1 MRRLNNLRVA
11 VLVAD
16 GFEKV
21 ELTVPVAALR
31 AAGAQVSIVSLRHGR
46 IRGMNLHE
54 PASRT
59 HVDLTVDEAAQ
70 EEFDALF
77 IPGGFISPD
86 LLRQSQA
93 ARLFVTRFN
102 AAGLPIATLCHGP
115 WLLASAEL
123 VLNRALTSWPGV
135 RDDLVHAG
143 ATWLDEPVVR
153 DRNWVSSRGPQ
164 DLTAFVPAMLALFAE
179 RAPISELRN
188 EAAQSSPQRA
198 EPPSAVLNF
207 MRLMPRPSIRTALG
221 LAAIGAAV
229 WAVQSRRG
237 VARAVS
243 KVQSQPAYGAMD
255 VEGQLAL

>member
-31 AAGAQVSIVSLRHGR
+31 AAGAHVFIVSLRHGR
-46 IRGMNLHE
+46 IRGVNLHE

-59 HVDLTVDEAAQ
+59 RVDMTVDEAANEQ
-70 EEFDALF
+70 FDALL
-77 IPGGFISPD
+77 IPGGFINPD
-86 LLRQSQA
+86 LLRQSEA

-115 WLLASAEL
+115 WVLASAEL
-123 VLNRALTSWPGV
+123 LLNRTLTSWPGI

-153 DRNWVSSRGPQ
+153 DRNWITSRGPQ
-164 DLTAFVPAMLALFAE
+164 DLASFVPAMLQLFAE
-179 RAPISELRN
+179 QAPIAEHWN
-188 EAAQSSPQRA
+188 EATESSPQRA
-198 EPPSAVLNF
+198 QPPAAVVNF
-207 MRLMPRPSIRTALG
+207 MRWMPRPSFRTAFG
-221 LAAIGAAV
+221 LAAIGVAV
-229 WAVQSRRG
+229 WALQSRKG
-237 VARAVS
+237 IAKAVS
-243 KVQSQPAYGAMD
+243 KARSQPAYDAVD
-255 VEGQLAL
+255 AEGQLAL